1 MGETEGKAPG
11 QPTNALLAAA
21 LDLAARG
28 WPVFPLQPVSKV
40 PLRGSR
46 GCLEATC
53 AAATIARWWQRWPR
67 ANIAV
72 ATGRG
77 LVVLDEDTYK
87 GVRTEDW
94 ALPETLTVATARGG
108 RHWYFACA
116 DPLASLPEGQLG
128 PGIGLKARGGYVVA
142 PPSRYRGAPYR
153 WVDVA
158 QPVAPLP
165 ATVRARIAASHHG
178 DDADQGAQQGDDT
191 NPSGRWVERAVARA
205 RREGRNNAG
214 LWLAQQLLWNDCADP
229 AAAIRRYARQAAH
242 WERPAYTEREALATL
257 RQARRQRKRAPA
269 GQGERGVRTLTA
281 PGEAPGD
288 SHDQLHSTDLGNARR
303 FVRQHQAVARY
314 VAAWHRW
321 LIWDGRRWHSD
332 TTGAA
337 QRLAATTVRALHAEA
352 AAHPT
357 DAIGRTLTAWAL
369 RSEASG

>member
-1 MGETEGKAPG
+1 MGEAESRAPG

-28 WPVFPLQPVSKV
+28 WPVFPLQPESKV

-72 ATGRG
+72 ATGRE

-87 GVRTEDW
+87 GARTEDW
-94 ALPETLTVATARGG
+94 TLPATLTVATARGG

-165 ATVRARIAASHHG
+165 ATVRARIAASRAASGLPLSGYHC
-178 DDADQGAQQGDDT
+178 AQQ
-191 NPSGRWVERAVARA
+191 
-205 RREGRNNAG
+205 
-214 LWLAQQLLWNDCADP
+214 P
-229 AAAIRRYARQAAH
+229 AASRHVHRSGQRQQN
-242 WERPAYTEREALATL
+242 LI
-257 RQARRQRKRAPA
+257 RRQRWRAAAVAVDPA
-269 GQGERGVRTLTA
+269 SEQLNLADGHGSGLSVWHSAALIGHLHLNGPTRTNGRFVGSHLGIVWPWRTL
-281 PGEAPGD
+281 
-288 SHDQLHSTDLGNARR
+288 
-303 FVRQHQAVARY
+303 
-314 VAAWHRW
+314 
-321 LIWDGRRWHSD
+321 
-332 TTGAA
+332 
-337 QRLAATTVRALHAEA
+337 
-352 AAHPT
+352 
-357 DAIGRTLTAWAL
+357 
-369 RSEASG
+369 